1 MFYTDRQTATCFQKY
16 MALLLKLKQENMFL
30 FIVQQFSG
38 HNQKL
43 KLEHFSLRNKVLFG
57 FLNKQQ
63 PLLSRLSVRS
73 CVFLWDRSLCHS
85 LLICFCFFYG
95 SQWIIPSKNANPI
108 GCKKS
113 CQLFQILKKKNT

>member
-57 FLNKQQ
+57 FFNKQQ

-95 SQWIIPSKNANPI
+95 SQWIIPIKNANY
-108 GCKKS
+108 GVAKKVVN
-113 CQLFQILKKKNT
+113 FFRF